1 MRPCSVR
8 ALHDR
13 MAQPK
18 GGYWGGQRSIGA
30 VPSAV
35 YVALLEMRARALEG
49 GRFSDF
55 GESLCTSLIQNR
67 TDVTPSGIPS
77 PPTFTQNLTKLT
89 TNPEIMGVGGLNAPV
104 E

>member
-1 MRPCSVR
+1 MRPYSVR

-30 VPSAV
+30 VPSAA

-55 GESLCTSLIQNR
+55 GGCSLR
-67 TDVTPSGIPS
+67 TVHY
-77 PPTFTQNLTKLT
+77 
-89 TNPEIMGVGGLNAPV
+89 GL
-104 E
+104 